1 MLYLF
6 EKYAGQDDYNSIIRK
21 GMKDSAHWACDGQFN
36 FFTVV
41 GKLREGP
48 GESKFDRNIEAA
60 TNGDRLPRQLY
71 VRVAMDDQLSWTADQ
86 HNQHTKTLMA
96 KLNCDPWN
104 IADDQSVKPKE
115 YYVDESESWITP
127 EEKLPLGMYVC
138 ESRLEDTML
147 PLFFERHQLNQQWA
161 KRYPEMIN
169 HFFVSGGSPLGIS
182 LGVPSDYYWETDPAV
197 KAERT
202 LRMELK
208 SALDSKNIAVKKQEE
223 IASPVTKEKE
233 GGAVIGNVIP
243 VSEESL
249 GRRKRRHFTLE
260 DSSSEESGGE
270 LTQRASRISKV
281 VAQGCRKLKTEKQ
294 RAIRKKKVEIRNPFI
309 DDEAVED
316 NDNSDYYTDDR
327 SKNDDEED

>member
-1 MLYLF
+1 MFGIYLLIF
-6 EKYAGQDDYNSIIRK
+6 ARLCKVMIRQTEKKMIAE
-21 GMKDSAHWACDGQFN
+21 MVMFN
-36 FFTVV
+36 Q
-41 GKLREGP
+41 
-48 GESKFDRNIEAA
+48 I
-60 TNGDRLPRQLY
+60 
-71 VRVAMDDQLSWTADQ
+71 
-86 HNQHTKTLMA
+86 
-96 KLNCDPWN
+96 
-104 IADDQSVKPKE
+104 
-115 YYVDESESWITP
+115 
-127 EEKLPLGMYVC
+127 
-138 ESRLEDTML
+138 EDTL
-147 PLFFERHQLNQQWA
+147 
-161 KRYPEMIN
+161 
-169 HFFVSGGSPLGIS
+169 S
-182 LGVPSDYYWETDPAV
+182 
-197 KAERT
+197 
-202 LRMELK
+202 
-208 SALDSKNIAVKKQEE
+208 NIHTIFTCDKKQEE

>member
-1 MLYLF
+1 
-6 EKYAGQDDYNSIIRK
+6 
-21 GMKDSAHWACDGQFN
+21 MKESTHWACDGQFN

-41 GKLREGP
+41 GKLQERP
-48 GESKFDRNIEAA
+48 GERKFDRNIEAA
-60 TNGDRLPRQLY
+60 RNGDRLPRQLY

-86 HNQHTKTLMA
+86 HNQHTKSLMVQ
-96 KLNCDPWN
+96 LNCDPWN
-104 IADDQSVKPKE
+104 IGDNQSEKPKE

-147 PLFFERHQLNQQWA
+147 PLCFEQHQLNNQWA

-182 LGVPSDYYWETDPAV
+182 LGVPSDYNWETDPAV
-197 KAERT
+197 KAERS

-208 SALDSKNIAVKKQEE
+208 SALDGKNIAVKQEE
-223 IASPVTKEKE
+223 IASPVTRPKEE
-233 GGAVIGNVIP
+233 GGAVSGNEIP

-249 GRRKRRHFTLE
+249 GRRKRRYCTLE
-260 DSSSEESGGE
+260 DTSSEESWGE
-270 LTQRASRISKV
+270 LTQPASRISKV
-281 VAQGCRKLKTEKQ
+281 VAQGCPKLKTEKR
-294 RAIRKKKVEIRNPFI
+294 RAIRKKKFEIRNPFI

-316 NDNSDYYTDDR
+316 NDNSDYTDDR
-327 SKNDDEED
+327 SNHDEED